1 MYSSLVKLIDIY
13 HPLHIN
19 EAGTSAK
26 NKIDHMIA
34 LCYFLLSENFFFYF
48 GLIFVP
54 TQMTDVNSI
63 LVRFQ
68 KSRKLASLSGL
79 QGTPSSLSLIRRQF
93 GQVVSAGSSRLSQEV
108 VTAEEVQ
115 F

>member
-1 MYSSLVKLIDIY
+1 M
-13 HPLHIN
+13 
-19 EAGTSAK
+19 
-26 NKIDHMIA
+26 
-34 LCYFLLSENFFFYF
+34 NFFFYF

-79 QGTPSSLSLIRRQF
+79 RGTPSSLALIRWQF
-93 GQVVSAGSSRLSQEV
+93 VQVVFAGSSRLSQEV
-108 VTAEEVQ
+108 VTVEEVDWWSATSHSYVSNLSLYPCSLGPRQ
-115 F
+115 CLQG